1 MSNMSKLNGDHIK
14 LAIQKDGRLT
24 EDTRNLLRTVG
35 LHFESYK
42 QRLFSICRNF
52 PMDILYVRDDDIA
65 EYVAEGIVDLGIVG
79 RNLVVE
85 SEKPVEE
92 ILPLNYGHCSL
103 KVAVPAE
110 SGITSIE
117 QLSGCNV
124 ATSYPVTTSRFFAER
139 DIDVNVITISGS
151 VEITPALGVATAIV
165 DLVSTGSSLRLNDLV
180 AIDNVLDSQSTIIGN
195 RTSLADKQKAIIIE
209 RLLTR
214 FRGVMAAS
222 EYKYVMMNVP
232 SASLEYIST
241 IMPGLKSP
249 TVLPTADADWMAVH
263 TAIREDVFWDAIE
276 ELKKLGAQGI
286 LVSSIEKMF
295 V

>member
-1 MSNMSKLNGDHIK
+1 MTLRLNDDHIK

-42 QRLFSICRNF
+42 QRLFSNCRNF

-65 EYVAEGIVDLGIVG
+65 EYVAEGVVDLGIVG

-92 ILPLNYGHCSL
+92 IMPLNYGHCSL

-110 SGITSIE
+110 SGIERIE
-117 QLSGCNV
+117 QLSGCKV
-124 ATSYPVTTSRFFAER
+124 ATSYPATTTRFFAER
-139 DIDVNVITISGS
+139 NVDVNVITISGS
-151 VEITPALGVATAIV
+151 VEITPALGVASGIV

-180 AIDNVLDSQSTIIGN
+180 AIDTVLASQSIVIGN
-195 RTSLADKQKAIIIE
+195 RDALANSHKAAIIE

-214 FRGVMAAS
+214 FRGVITAS

-232 SASLEYIST
+232 TSELEYVST

-249 TVLPTADADWMAVH
+249 TVLPTADVEWMAVH
-263 TAIREDVFWDAIE
+263 TAIREDMFWDVIE
-276 ELKKLGAQGI
+276 ELKTRGAQGI

>member
-1 MSNMSKLNGDHIK
+1 MTSKLSGDHIK

-65 EYVAEGIVDLGIVG
+65 EYVAEGVVDLGIVG

-85 SEKPVEE
+85 ADKPVEE
-92 ILPLNYGHCSL
+92 IMPLNYGHCSL

-110 SGITSIE
+110 SGISRIE
-117 QLSGCNV
+117 QLAGCKV
-124 ATSYPVTTSRFFAER
+124 ATSYPVTTSRFFEER
-139 DIDVNVITISGS
+139 NVDVNVITISGS
-151 VEITPALGVATAIV
+151 VEITPALGVASAIV
-165 DLVSTGSSLRLNDLV
+165 DLVSTGSSLRLNDLI
-180 AIDNVLDSQSTIIGN
+180 AIENVLDSQSVVIAN
-195 RTSLADKQKAIIIE
+195 RDSLADNQKAAIVE

-232 SASLEYIST
+232 ASALEYIST

-249 TVLPTADADWMAVH
+249 TVLPTADPSWMAVH
-263 TAIREDVFWDAIE
+263 TAIREDMFWDVIE
-276 ELKKLGAQGI
+276 ELKTLGAQGI

>member
-1 MSNMSKLNGDHIK
+1 MSMSKLNDDHLK

-24 EDTRNLLRTVG
+24 EDTRNLLRLIG
-35 LHFESYK
+35 LHYESYK

-52 PMDILYVRDDDIA
+52 PLDILYVRDDDIS
-65 EYVAEGIVDLGIVG
+65 EYVAEGVVDLGIVG

-92 ILPLNYGHCSL
+92 ILALNYGNCSL

-110 SGITSIE
+110 SGITSIQ
-117 QLSGCNV
+117 QLSGCKV
-124 ATSYPVTTSRFFAER
+124 ATSYPVTTSRYFAEQKV
-139 DIDVNVITISGS
+139 DVNIIPISGS
-151 VEITPALGVATAIV
+151 VEITPALGVASAIV
-165 DLVSTGSSLRLNDLV
+165 DLVSTGSSLKLNDLV
-180 AIDNVLDSQSTIIGN
+180 PIANVLDSQSVIIAN
-195 RTSLADKQKAIIIE
+195 RTSLADNTKATIIE

-214 FRGVMAAS
+214 FHGVMTAT

-232 SASLEYIST
+232 CSELEYITT

-249 TVLPTADADWMAVH
+249 TVLPTADPEWMVVH
-263 TAIREDVFWDAIE
+263 TAIREDMFWDVIE
-276 ELKKLGAQGI
+276 ELKARGIQGI

>member
-1 MSNMSKLNGDHIK
+1 MSRLSSDHIK
-14 LAIQKDGRLT
+14 LAVQKDGRLT

-52 PMDILYVRDDDIA
+52 PLDILYVRDDDIA
-65 EYVAEGIVDLGIVG
+65 EYVAEGIVDIGIVG

-85 SEKPVEE
+85 SAKPVEAVMS
-92 ILPLNYGHCSL
+92 LNYGHCSL

-110 SGITSIE
+110 SGITCIE
-117 QLSGCNV
+117 QLNGCKV
-124 ATSYPVTTSRFFAER
+124 ATSYPVTARNFFAEHGV
-139 DIDVNVITISGS
+139 DVDVITISGS
-151 VEITPALGVATAIV
+151 VEITPALGVASAIV
-165 DLVSTGSSLRLNDLV
+165 DLVETGSSLRLNDLV
-180 AIDNVLDSQSTIIGN
+180 AIHNVLDSQSIVIANPQSMEHT
-195 RTSLADKQKAIIIE
+195 DKSAIIE
-209 RLLTR
+209 RLMTR
-214 FRGVMAAS
+214 FRGVMTAS

-232 SASLEYIST
+232 ATELKYIST

-249 TVLPTADADWMAVH
+249 TVLPTADADWMVVH
-263 TAIREDVFWDAIE
+263 TAVREDIFWDVIE
-276 ELKKLGAQGI
+276 ELKSLGAQGI

>member
-1 MSNMSKLNGDHIK
+1 MTSKLSGDHIK

-65 EYVAEGIVDLGIVG
+65 EYVAEGVVDLGIVG

-85 SEKPVEE
+85 SDKPVEE
-92 ILPLNYGHCSL
+92 IMPLNYGHCSL

-110 SGITSIE
+110 SGISRIE
-117 QLSGCNV
+117 QLVGCKV
-124 ATSYPVTTSRFFAER
+124 ATSYPVTTSRFFEER
-139 DIDVNVITISGS
+139 NVDVNVITISGS
-151 VEITPALGVATAIV
+151 VEITPALGVASAIV

-180 AIDNVLDSQSTIIGN
+180 AIDNVLDSQSVIIAN
-195 RTSLADKQKAIIIE
+195 RDSLADNQKAAIVE

-214 FRGVMAAS
+214 FRGVIAAS

-232 SASLEYIST
+232 ASALEYIST

-249 TVLPTADADWMAVH
+249 TVLPTADPSWMAVH
-263 TAIREDVFWDAIE
+263 TAIREDMFWDVIE
-276 ELKKLGAQGI
+276 ELKTLGAQGI

>member
-1 MSNMSKLNGDHIK
+1 MSRLNSDHIK
-14 LAIQKDGRLT
+14 LAVQKDGRLT
-24 EDTRNLLRTVG
+24 EDTRDLLRTVG

-52 PMDILYVRDDDIA
+52 PLDILYVRDDDIA
-65 EYVAEGIVDLGIVG
+65 EYVAEGVVDLGIVG

-85 SEKPVEE
+85 TEKAVKEV
-92 ILPLNYGHCSL
+92 IALNYGHCSL

-110 SGITSIE
+110 SGITCIE
-117 QLSGCNV
+117 QLNGCKV
-124 ATSYPVTTSRFFAER
+124 ATSYPVTTSNFFAEHG
-139 DIDVNVITISGS
+139 IDVDVITISGS
-151 VEITPALGVATAIV
+151 VELTPALGVASAIV

-180 AIDNVLDSQSTIIGN
+180 AIHNVLDSQSIVIAN
-195 RTSLADKQKAIIIE
+195 PYSMENADKSAIIE

-214 FRGVMAAS
+214 FKGVMTAS

-232 SASLEYIST
+232 ANELEYIST

-249 TVLPTADADWMAVH
+249 TVLPTADSGWMAVH
-263 TAIREDVFWDAIE
+263 TAVREDVFWDVIE
-276 ELKKLGAQGI
+276 ELKNLGAQGI

>member
-1 MSNMSKLNGDHIK
+1 MVTRLSEDHIK

-65 EYVAEGIVDLGIVG
+65 EYVAEGVVDLGIVG

-85 SEKPVEE
+85 SDKPVTE
-92 ILPLNYGHCSL
+92 IMPLNYGHCSL

-110 SGITSIE
+110 SGITNIE
-117 QLSGCNV
+117 QLSGCKV
-124 ATSYPVTTSRFFAER
+124 ATSYPVTTSRFFQER
-139 DIDVNVITISGS
+139 NVDVNVITISGS
-151 VEITPALGVATAIV
+151 VEITPALGVASAIV

-180 AIDNVLDSQSTIIGN
+180 AIDNVLDSQSVIIAN
-195 RTSLADKQKAIIIE
+195 RDSLVNDHKAAIIE

-214 FRGVMAAS
+214 CRGVIAAS

-232 SASLEYIST
+232 ASALEYIST

-249 TVLPTADADWMAVH
+249 TVLPTADPSWMAVH
-263 TAIREDVFWDAIE
+263 TAIREDMFWDVIE
-276 ELKKLGAQGI
+276 ELKTLGAQGI

>member
-1 MSNMSKLNGDHIK
+1 MVTRLSEDHIK

-65 EYVAEGIVDLGIVG
+65 EYVAEGVVDLGIVG

-85 SEKPVEE
+85 SDKPVTE
-92 ILPLNYGHCSL
+92 IMSLNYGHCSL

-110 SGITSIE
+110 SGITNIE
-117 QLSGCNV
+117 QLAGCKV
-124 ATSYPVTTSRFFAER
+124 ATSYPVTTSRFFQER
-139 DIDVNVITISGS
+139 NVDVNVITISGS
-151 VEITPALGVATAIV
+151 VEITPALGVASAIV

-180 AIDNVLDSQSTIIGN
+180 AIDNVLDSQSVIIAN
-195 RTSLADKQKAIIIE
+195 RDSLANDHKAAIIE

-214 FRGVMAAS
+214 CRGVIAAS

-232 SASLEYIST
+232 SSALEYIST

-249 TVLPTADADWMAVH
+249 TVLPTADPSWMAVH
-263 TAIREDVFWDAIE
+263 TAIREDMFWDVIE
-276 ELKKLGAQGI
+276 ELKTLGAQGI

>member
-1 MSNMSKLNGDHIK
+1 MAKLNDDHLK

-35 LHFESYK
+35 LHYETYK
-42 QRLFSICRNF
+42 RQLFSICRNF
-52 PMDILYVRDDDIA
+52 PLDILYVRDDDIA
-65 EYVAEGIVDLGIVG
+65 EYVAEGVVDLGIVG

-85 SEKPVEE
+85 SEKPVRE
-92 ILPLNYGHCSL
+92 LLALNYGHCSL
-103 KVAVPAE
+103 KVAVPAD

-117 QLSGCNV
+117 QLDGCKV
-124 ATSYPVTTSRFFAER
+124 ATSYPVTTTRYFAEQQ
-139 DIDVNVITISGS
+139 IDAKVITISGS
-151 VEITPALGVATAIV
+151 VEITPALGIASAIV

-180 AIDNVLDSQSTIIGN
+180 PIANVLDSQSTVIGN
-195 RTSLADKQKAIIIE
+195 LHSVNNPEKRVIIE

-214 FRGVMAAS
+214 FQGVIAAS

-232 SASLEYIST
+232 QESLEYITT

-249 TVLPTADADWMAVH
+249 TVLPTADANWMAIH
-263 TAIREDVFWDAIE
+263 TAIRENVLWDVIE
-276 ELKKLGAQGI
+276 ELKSLGAQGI
-286 LVSSIEKMF
+286 LVSPIEKMF

>member
-1 MSNMSKLNGDHIK
+1 MSKLNGDHVK
-14 LAIQKDGRLT
+14 LAVQKDGRLT

-52 PMDILYVRDDDIA
+52 PLDILYVRDDDIA
-65 EYVAEGIVDLGIVG
+65 EYVAEGVVDLGIVG
-79 RNLVVE
+79 RNLVIE
-85 SEKPVEE
+85 AEKPVDTVMS
-92 ILPLNYGHCSL
+92 LNYGHCSL

-110 SGITSIE
+110 SGITCIE
-117 QLSGCNV
+117 QLNGCKV
-124 ATSYPVTTSRFFAER
+124 ATSYPVTTSNFFAEHGV
-139 DIDVNVITISGS
+139 DVDVITISGS
-151 VEITPALGVATAIV
+151 VELTPALGVASAIV

-180 AIDNVLDSQSTIIGN
+180 AIHNVLDSQSIVIANPHSMANT
-195 RTSLADKQKAIIIE
+195 DKSAIIE

-214 FRGVMAAS
+214 FRGVMTAS

-232 SASLEYIST
+232 ANELEYIST

-249 TVLPTADADWMAVH
+249 TVLPTADANWMVVH
-263 TAIREDVFWDAIE
+263 TAVREDVFWDVIE
-276 ELKKLGAQGI
+276 ELKNLGAQGI

>member
-1 MSNMSKLNGDHIK
+1 MSKLNDDHLK

-24 EDTRNLLRTVG
+24 EDTRNLLRLIG
-35 LHFESYK
+35 LHYESYK

-52 PMDILYVRDDDIA
+52 PLDILYVRDDDIA
-65 EYVAEGIVDLGIVG
+65 EYVAEGVVDLGIVG

-85 SEKPVEE
+85 SEKPVKE
-92 ILPLNYGHCSL
+92 ILALNYGHCSL

-110 SGITSIE
+110 SGITSVQ
-117 QLSGCNV
+117 QLDGCKV
-124 ATSYPVTTSRFFAER
+124 ATSYPATTSRYFAEQKV
-139 DIDVNVITISGS
+139 DANIIPISGS
-151 VEITPALGVATAIV
+151 VEITPALGVASAIV

-180 AIDNVLDSQSTIIGN
+180 PIANVLDSQSVVIAN
-195 RTSLADKQKAIIIE
+195 HASLVDDNKAAIIE

-214 FRGVMAAS
+214 FRGVMAAA

-232 SASLEYIST
+232 SNALEYIST

-249 TVLPTADADWMAVH
+249 TVLPTADVEWMAVH
-263 TAIREDVFWDAIE
+263 TAIREDMFWDVIE
-276 ELKKLGAQGI
+276 ELKALGAQGI

>member
-1 MSNMSKLNGDHIK
+1 MSKLSEGHIK

-52 PMDILYVRDDDIA
+52 PLDILYVRDDDIA
-65 EYVAEGIVDLGIVG
+65 EYVSEGIVDLGIVG

-85 SEKPVEE
+85 SEKAVKEL
-92 ILPLNYGHCSL
+92 LPLNYGHCSL

-117 QLSGCNV
+117 QLAGCKV
-124 ATSYPVTTSRFFAER
+124 ATSYPITTSRFFEER
-139 DIDVNVITISGS
+139 KVDVTVITISGS
-151 VEITPALGVATAIV
+151 VEITPALGVASGIV

-180 AIDNVLDSQSTIIGN
+180 AIENVLDSQSVVIAN
-195 RTSLADKQKAIIIE
+195 RESLDNDHKAAIIE

-214 FRGVMAAS
+214 FRGVMTAA

-232 SASLEYIST
+232 TSSLEYIST

-249 TVLPTADADWMAVH
+249 TVLPTADAEWMAVH
-263 TAIREDVFWDAIE
+263 TAIREDMFWDVIE
-276 ELKKLGAQGI
+276 ELKTLGAQGI